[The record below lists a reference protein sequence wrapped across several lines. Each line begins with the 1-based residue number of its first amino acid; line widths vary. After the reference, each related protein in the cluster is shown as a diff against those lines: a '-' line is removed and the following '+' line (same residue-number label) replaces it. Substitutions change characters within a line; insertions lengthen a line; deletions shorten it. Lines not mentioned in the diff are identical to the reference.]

1 MTGTPPLAR
10 IVWTPCFRI
19 IPSRF
24 PPIGLFDRVAAPEDL
39 EAVIELESMTNPR
52 LRDEIG
58 EIQLVPP
65 DERISGPGTSIIMAA
80 FTHLNPEGS
89 RFTH

>member
-1 MTGTPPLAR
+1 MTGMPPLAP
-10 IVWTPCFRI
+10 VDWKPCFRI

-39 EAVIELESMTNPR
+39 EAIIELETMTNPR

-65 DERISGPGTSIIMAA
+65 DERISGPGTSISWR
-80 FTHLNPEGS
+80 PS
-89 RFTH
+89 RI